1 MAVFTNNQVRHFY
14 VVNDVSNETPS
25 KEDPIGTIY
34 AYGTNINPI
43 NGVTGKYYQYK
54 DATGNITRTDLV
66 TNATYV
72 KLTPGS
78 EVEHKA
84 KIATITMGKDP
95 IVGQDYV
102 VKVLVKN
109 YVGMSDIYQLIKDG
123 AARALTTNKA
133 DLLKAL
139 AVSLFRNMSR
149 EIVPFVSIGNGTN
162 VINKVDKSGTPL
174 TEDGTEV
181 TFTTS
186 IVLTELEQPQTVGK
200 FNKQPV
206 NYEVFFGT
214 IKENGVET
222 NEWATVSYTDGS
234 VIISSGDIAA
244 EMEWFYMGNRGDMYR
259 GMSYPN
265 NIETKYLVDPSANYN
280 FVDIHYSYIGANESV
295 QKSEKDLTLAIKEDV
310 IADYFTGTT
319 LKSKEE
325 ALLNAFK

>member
-14 VVNDVSNETPS
+14 VVNSAANVTQMTGKET
-25 KEDPIGTIY
+25 EATLY
-34 AYGTNINPI
+34 AEGNTLNPI
-43 NGVTGKYYQYK
+43 NGKYYKYK
-54 DATGNITRTDLV
+54 DAAGNVVRTDMITNVQSV
-66 TNATYV
+66 T
-72 KLTPGS
+72 LTKGS

-84 KIATITMGKDP
+84 KIATIKMAKDKTP

-123 AARALTTNKA
+123 AARAITTDTA
-133 DLLKAL
+133 DLFKAL

-149 EIVPFVSIGNGTN
+149 EIVPMVSVGNGTKT
-162 VINKVDKSGTPL
+162 IARVDSKGTPKDD
-174 TEDGTEV
+174 TGTEV
-181 TFTTS
+181 KFTDS
-186 IVLTELEQPQTVGK
+186 IVITELEQPQTVGK

-222 NEWATVSYTDGS
+222 NEWATVEYTDGK
-234 VIISSGDIAA
+234 VIISSTDIAA

-259 GMSYPN
+259 GIGYPN
-265 NIETKYLVDPSANYN
+265 NIETKYLIDPSAKYN

-310 IADYFTGTT
+310 LSNYFTGTI
-319 LKSKEE
+319 SNNESE
-325 ALLNAFK
+325 LLELFK